1 MLFPSVAIVLIGM
14 TTGSQA
20 PPEIKPAV
28 EIRLASGTELE
39 QRGREQLERILA
51 KWDLSRWLFTRT
63 VQIQSRVIPHSHP
76 VLTLNTQYVDDA
88 DDARQLATFLHEQL
102 HWFLGDGRASAAI
115 DDLEHLYPKVPE
127 SLPEGAN
134 GRRSTYLHL
143 LVCLLEFD
151 AVRSLLGEE
160 AARKILTGF
169 HYYTWVYREVL
180 ERPEPIRKVLRAH
193 GLDGPDARKSMAKTP
208 APHQNEQL
216 TRSAASRRAIR

>member
-1 MLFPSVAIVLIGM
+1 MTFATVALAVWTVITPSPSAHTRAQNARPAI
-14 TTGSQA
+14 
-20 PPEIKPAV
+20 EIK
-28 EIRLASGTELE
+28 LATGTPLE

-76 VLTLNTQYVDDA
+76 VLTLNTQYVDD
-88 DDARQLATFLHEQL
+88 DTRQLATFLHEQL
-102 HWFLGDGRASAAI
+102 HWFLADDRPNGAIAA
-115 DDLEHLYPKVPE
+115 LERLYPKVPE

-143 LVCLLEFD
+143 LVCTLEFD

-160 AARKILTGF
+160 AARKMLNAYD
-169 HYYTWVYREVL
+169 HYTWVYKEVL

-193 GLDGPDARKSMAKTP
+193 GFDAPDARR
-208 APHQNEQL
+208 Q
-216 TRSAASRRAIR
+216 